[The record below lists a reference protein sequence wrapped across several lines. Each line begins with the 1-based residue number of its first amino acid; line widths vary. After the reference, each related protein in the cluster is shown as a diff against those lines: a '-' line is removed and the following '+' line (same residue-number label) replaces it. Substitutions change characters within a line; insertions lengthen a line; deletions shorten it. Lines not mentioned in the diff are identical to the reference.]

1 MLHAR
6 SENLFTRAF
15 WLGTVDARALG
26 LFRIAFG
33 LTLLHDLADW
43 IPDLHAFLT
52 DDGMLP
58 RSTLHANPANWW
70 ARGAFDL
77 VGSQAGVAMVF
88 AIGCF
93 AVALFTLGVFT
104 RAATIVS
111 WLFLLS
117 LHHRNPYVTDGAD
130 DLARVLLLWSI
141 LVDLGARY
149 SVDAWRSGRT
159 ITDVPALG
167 ARLMQAQVAT
177 LYLVTAI
184 LKLRGGGWLSG
195 DGVFRTLQLD
205 GYQRP
210 LGAWLLGHPALCAM
224 SSRVVPFV
232 ELAIAGAA
240 FCPLWPRIT
249 RSMCIVLGAGLQLG
263 ILCAMRVGMFT
274 ELMLAVLTLWI
285 PFRVPAVVVRPE
297 EEFGVARVVRV
308 AFVVQFVI
316 AIWDPFLGRRAPL
329 PHVVQDERL
338 LLSVAL
344 PYSLFDLTYEVAHWD
359 ALGLL
364 VDGSHVDV
372 LSVVAPAT
380 QARGPGWH
388 HHRWNKLTFKSLE
401 RPLEMPAL
409 VAYFCRSYDA
419 QTSSIQLAS
428 FTIVRTTAPARAR
441 DAPVNASL
449 ERRETL
455 FRHTCDDVA
464 VSALE

>member
-1 MLHAR
+1 MLYAR
-6 SENLFTRAF
+6 SDNPFTRAF

-26 LFRIAFG
+26 LFRITLG

-43 IPDLHAFLT
+43 IPDLRAFMT
-52 DDGMLP
+52 DEGMLP

-77 VGSQAGVAMVF
+77 VGSPAGVGVVF

-93 AVALFTLGVFT
+93 AVALFTIGVWT
-104 RAATIVS
+104 RAATIVA

-130 DLARVLLLWSI
+130 DLARVLLLWSMI
-141 LVDLGARY
+141 VDLGARY
-149 SVDAWRSGRT
+149 SVDAWWSGRDV
-159 ITDVPALG
+159 TDVPALG

-184 LKLRGGGWLSG
+184 LKLHGSWLSG

-210 LGAWLLGHPALCAM
+210 IGAWLLEHPALCAM
-224 SSRVVPFV
+224 SSRVIPFV
-232 ELAIAGAA
+232 ELSFAVAA
-240 FCPLWPRIT
+240 FCPLWPRVT
-249 RSMCIVLGAGLQLG
+249 RTLCIVLGAGLQLG
-263 ILCAMRVGMFT
+263 ILLAMRVGMFT

-285 PFRVPAVVVRPE
+285 PFRAPVVIVRRE
-297 EEFGVARVVRV
+297 EESRAARVLRV
-308 AFVVQFVI
+308 AFVVQFVV
-316 AIWDPFLGRRAPL
+316 AVWDPFLGRRAPL

-359 ALGLL
+359 APGFL

-380 QARGPGWH
+380 HVRGPAWH

-409 VAYFCRSYDA
+409 VAYLCRSYDERA
-419 QTSSIQLAS
+419 SSMRLAS
-428 FTIVRTTAPARAR
+428 FSIVRATAPARAR
-441 DAPVNASL
+441 NAPLDTSL
-449 ERRETL
+449 ERREL
-455 FRHTCDDVA
+455 LVRHTCQDGMA
-464 VSALE
+464 SALE